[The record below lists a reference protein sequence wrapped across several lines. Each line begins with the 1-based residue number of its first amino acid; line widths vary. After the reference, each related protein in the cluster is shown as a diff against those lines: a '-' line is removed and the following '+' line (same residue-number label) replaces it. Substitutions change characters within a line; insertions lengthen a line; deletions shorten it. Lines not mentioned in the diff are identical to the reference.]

1 MTPLLTQPEHISPTP
16 APDPS
21 LQILANS
28 TVYPGTGAGLGSNHS
43 FLLVSSY
50 LQEIAR
56 SVRHLWSNNSQAIR
70 TISAIVF
77 WQIAKP
83 SDSSLISSP
92 SSPPSFL
99 AFKLYSCSLLYYSP
113 VPIWPPLF
121 SDYLPETALPMQLP
135 CQKQIPYN
143 FPLLREWAQ
152 KIKSRLVRSAWFLYT
167 ERTLLKDTTTESTI
181 QGTRDRCRIPHTHA
195 FL

>member
-28 TVYPGTGAGLGSNHS
+28 TVYPGTGAGLGSNLS

-121 SDYLPETALPMQLP
+121 SDYHPETALPMQLP

-143 FPLLREWAQ
+143 FPMLREWVQ
-152 KIKSRLVRSAWFLYT
+152 KIKSRLVHSAWFLYT
-167 ERTLLKDTTTESTI
+167 EQTLLKDTTTESTI
-181 QGTRDRCRIPHTHA
+181 QGTQNRCRIPHTHA